1 MDGSM
6 KVDAFISAYS
16 SYFPERILP
25 GLRDRLLELD
35 EKRWFVMSAA
45 KFKNPTTALVLSLFL
60 GGLGIDRFY
69 IGHNGLL
76 G

>member
-6 KVDAFISAYS
+6 KVDAFISS
-16 SYFPERILP
+16 HSRYFSPQILS

-45 KFKNPTTALVLSLFL
+45 KFKDPTTALILSIFL
-60 GGLGIDRFY
+60 GELGIDRFY